1 MRLLVWLLRVA
12 LLALVLNFI
21 FRLIA
26 RAMRRAEAVPRSRK
40 PAERLGGALVRDP
53 QCGTYI
59 PMANAIRVGSGDA
72 TQYFCSDG
80 CRAAWAAA
88 HR

>member
-1 MRLLVWLLRVA
+1 MRLLVWLLRIA
-12 LLALVLNFI
+12 LLALLINFL
-21 FRLIA
+21 FRLFA
-26 RAMRRAEAVPRSRK
+26 RVGRPRTAPAPRK

-59 PMANAIRVGSGDA
+59 PVSNAIRVGTGEA